1 MTPDFHGTIGELAA
15 ELDHCQQLLMD
26 DRRQRHPLADHART
40 LLDQPEAEGPSELE
54 QALTIPK
61 LLALV
66 EDLEGALLSAADSLE
81 EWGGYVEPYFKAKHA
96 FDADVAN
103 AKSHA
108 QRARNVING
117 EDIIGEI
124 DD

>member
-1 MTPDFHGTIGELAA
+1 MTEQQHPITPSPELILKWCRGWNCTAELAVLKGVAVAAAQWGGEVMA
-15 ELDHCQQLLMD
+15 EL
-26 DRRQRHPLADHART
+26 
-40 LLDQPEAEGPSELE
+40 
-54 QALTIPK
+54 TIRK

-81 EWGGYVEPYFKAKHA
+81 EWGDYVEPHFKVKHA

-103 AKSHA
+103 ARSHA

-117 EDIIGEI
+117 KDIIGEI

>member
-1 MTPDFHGTIGELAA
+1 MTPDYRAMCA
-15 ELDHCQQLLMD
+15 ELLQELCCFYKPWDLQEERYSDAMKRARALLAE
-26 DRRQRHPLADHART
+26 P
-40 LLDQPEAEGPSELE
+40 PAEGPSELE

-81 EWGGYVEPYFKAKHA
+81 DWGSYVDSYYKAKHA

>member
-1 MTPDFHGTIGELAA
+1 MTSDYRALCA
-15 ELDHCQQLLMD
+15 ELIDALDSGIPAGRIRMSS
-26 DRRQRHPLADHART
+26 LADRARA
-40 LLDQPEAEGPSELE
+40 LLAEPEVEGPSELE
-54 QALTIPK
+54 QALTIQK

-81 EWGGYVEPYFKAKHA
+81 DWGSYVDSYYKAKHA